1 MSLQEVVLIY
11 VSMCQSI
18 GSNIPLSVHEHVCM
32 CVIPNQSSST
42 THVMCEA
49 FSGRDIKCINRNTQQ
64 GTSCTKF

>member
-1 MSLQEVVLIY
+1 MIQETAVSLQQVVLIY

-32 CVIPNQSSST
+32 CVIPNQSSSCST

-49 FSGRDIKCINRNTQQ
+49 FSGRDI
-64 GTSCTKF
+64 

>member
-1 MSLQEVVLIY
+1 MSLQQVVLIY

-49 FSGRDIKCINRNTQQ
+49 FSGRDI
-64 GTSCTKF
+64 